1 MNNDRIQ
8 EILDL
13 MEEARLDYFLISDP
27 QSIAYCTGYYND
39 PHERMF
45 AFMISKHGNHT
56 LFMNDLF
63 FL

>member
-39 PHERMF
+39 PHERM
-45 AFMISKHGNHT
+45 
-56 LFMNDLF
+56 LFS
-63 FL
+63 